1 MLIKIK
7 SSGSQPSASFS
18 VEEPM
23 AMIERCTLQG
33 LHEGNSE
40 RQKMKSNGDEAG
52 RRRMNSVQIVALLTL
67 AFTFFARSAGAQAQ
81 ASGPG
86 IGEPQKSAEAY
97 RTLYLAS
104 AGRGDAEDVL
114 TDLRNMLP
122 KAKLYYIQS
131 QSAISVRG
139 TDEDIQLAQKILSDI
154 DRSAKTYRLTYTIT
168 ETDGGKQ
175 TGKQDFTLVVSSGA
189 KTVLKQGT
197 KIPIVTGTFNEGSSS
212 ANSQVQYLDVGL
224 NLEASLEG
232 HGDGLRLRSK
242 IEQSRVAEEK
252 SGVGA
257 QDPMVHQTTLEEI
270 STLTPGKPL
279 MLGSLDIPGTAR
291 RQQIEVSSEP
301 VP

>member
-1 MLIKIK
+1 MRINGCED
-7 SSGSQPSASFS
+7 GSRMTS
-18 VEEPM
+18 VVR
-23 AMIERCTLQG
+23 IL
-33 LHEGNSE
+33 
-40 RQKMKSNGDEAG
+40 
-52 RRRMNSVQIVALLTL
+52 ALAATILTL
-67 AFTFFARSAGAQAQ
+67 CARSAGAQTP

-86 IGEPQKSAEAY
+86 TAESQKSAEAY

-104 AGRGDAEDVL
+104 AGQKDAEDVL

-122 KAKLYYIQS
+122 RTKLFYIPS

-139 TDEDIQLAQKILSDI
+139 NPEDIQLAQKILSDI

-168 ETDGGKQ
+168 EMDDGKQ

-189 KTVLKQGT
+189 RTVLKQGT
-197 KIPIVTGTFNEGSSS
+197 KVPVVTGVFNEGSSS

-252 SGVGA
+252 SGVGM

-279 MLGSLDIPGTAR
+279 LLGSLDIPGTAR
-291 RQQIEVSSEP
+291 RQQIEVISEP

>member
-1 MLIKIK
+1 
-7 SSGSQPSASFS
+7 
-18 VEEPM
+18 
-23 AMIERCTLQG
+23 
-33 LHEGNSE
+33 
-40 RQKMKSNGDEAG
+40 MKSNGDEAG
-52 RRRMNSVQIVALLTL
+52 RRRMNSVRIVALLTL
-67 AFTFFARSAGAQAQ
+67 AFTFFARSAGAQTPTA
-81 ASGPG
+81 GPG
-86 IGEPQKSAEAY
+86 AAESQKSAEAY

-104 AGRGDAEDVL
+104 AGQRDAEEVL
-114 TDLRNMLP
+114 NDLRNMLP
-122 KAKLYYIQS
+122 KAKLYYIAS

-139 TDEDIQLAQKILSDI
+139 TPEDIQLAQKILSDV

-168 ETDGGKQ
+168 ELDGGKQ

-197 KIPIVTGTFNEGSSS
+197 KVPIVTGTFNESSSS

-252 SGVGA
+252 SGVGM

-291 RQQIEVSSEP
+291 RQQIEVISEP

>member
-1 MLIKIK
+1 MT
-7 SSGSQPSASFS
+7 SA
-18 VEEPM
+18 VRILALA
-23 AMIERCTLQG
+23 AMI
-33 LHEGNSE
+33 
-40 RQKMKSNGDEAG
+40 
-52 RRRMNSVQIVALLTL
+52 LTL
-67 AFTFFARSAGAQAQ
+67 SAGSAGAQAA
-81 ASGPG
+81 ASASSPA
-86 IGEPQKSAEAY
+86 ESQKSGEGY

-104 AGRGDAEDVL
+104 AGQRDAEDVL

-122 KAKLYYIQS
+122 RAKLYYIAS

-168 ETDGGKQ
+168 EIDSGKQ

-197 KIPIVTGTFNEGSSS
+197 KVPVVTGVFNQASSS

-232 HGDGLRLRSK
+232 HGDGLRLRLK
-242 IEQSRVAEEK
+242 VEQSRIAEEQ

-257 QDPMVHQTTLEEI
+257 QDPIVHQTTLEEI

-279 MLGSLDIPGTAR
+279 LLGSLDIPGTTR
-291 RQQIEVSSEP
+291 RQQIEVTSAP
-301 VP
+301 IP

>member
-1 MLIKIK
+1 MRCI
-7 SSGSQPSASFS
+7 GSEDGSRMTSVVRIIVSA
-18 VEEPM
+18 
-23 AMIERCTLQG
+23 AAI
-33 LHEGNSE
+33 
-40 RQKMKSNGDEAG
+40 
-52 RRRMNSVQIVALLTL
+52 LTL
-67 AFTFFARSAGAQAQ
+67 AGSAGAQAT

-86 IGEPQKSAEAY
+86 TDESPKSAEAY

-104 AGRGDAEDVL
+104 AGQRDAEDVL
-114 TDLRNMLP
+114 SDLRNMLP
-122 KAKLYYIQS
+122 RAKLYYIPS

-139 TDEDIQLAQKILSDI
+139 TPEDIQLAQKILSDV

-168 ETDGGKQ
+168 ELDGGKQ

-197 KIPIVTGTFNEGSSS
+197 KVPIVTGVFNESSS
-212 ANSQVQYLDVGL
+212 KANSQVQYLDVGL
-224 NLEASLEG
+224 NFEASLEG

-242 IEQSRVAEEK
+242 IEQSRVADET

-257 QDPMVHQTTLEEI
+257 QDPIVHQTTLEEV

-279 MLGSLDIPGTAR
+279 MLGSLDIPGTTR
-291 RQQIEVSSEP
+291 KQQIEVSSEP

>member
-1 MLIKIK
+1 
-7 SSGSQPSASFS
+7 
-18 VEEPM
+18 M
-23 AMIERCTLQG
+23 AMIERCSLPG

-40 RQKMKSNGDEAG
+40 RQEMKSNGDKAG
-52 RRRMNSVQIVALLTL
+52 RRRMNSVRIVVLLTL
-67 AFTFFARSAGAQAQ
+67 ALAFLARSVGMQAQ
-81 ASGPG
+81 AADS
-86 IGEPQKSAEAY
+86 KSAELQPGSEIY
-97 RTLYLAS
+97 QTLYLAGP
-104 AGRGDAEDVL
+104 AQQRDANDIV

-122 KAKLYYIQS
+122 RAKLYYIAS

-139 TDEDIQLAQKILSDI
+139 TPKDVQLAQKILSDI
-154 DRSAKTYRLTYTIT
+154 DKSGKTYRLTYTIT
-168 ETDGGKQ
+168 EIDGGKQ

-197 KIPIVTGTFNEGSSS
+197 KVPVVTGVFNEASSS

-291 RQQIEVSSEP
+291 RQQIEVTSVA